1 VTKGRGSDA
10 NPLDGD
16 RITIEIVVKD
26 GKLAAVDPEGLVVAT
41 TKQVGEATTTVAFET
56 VADANAAGGNAFKGC
71 RTAWLASKTLVR
83 LAHGRTV
90 EDAFAIHVGE
100 LIAAMGH
107 VPAENERC
115 VLTVVSALRSALID
129 AHVASLAQATV
140 EAKRMRVK

>member
-26 GKLAAVDPEGLVVAT
+26 GKLASIAPEGLIVAT
-41 TKQVGEATTTVAFET
+41 TKQVGEATTRVDFEA
-56 VADANAAGGNAFKGC
+56 VEDASAAGWSAFKGC
-71 RTAWLASKTLVR
+71 ETAWLASKTLVR

-90 EDAFAIHVGE
+90 EDAFAIGVGE

-115 VLTVVSALRSALID
+115 VLTVVGALRSALID